1 MGFISSL
8 MPLILI
14 FLIFYLLIIRPQ
26 RIKEKKH
33 QNMLRNLSKGD
44 QVVTV
49 GGLHGTIVG
58 LSDEI
63 VVLRV
68 AENVKVEVSRNAIAY
83 LKKGGELIE
92 GE

>member
-68 AENVKVEVSRNAIAY
+68 AENVKVEVS
-83 LKKGGELIE
+83 
-92 GE
+92 